1 MTLSLFIDILNICE
15 VSKFHKLKG
24 KKLMVVTIIS
34 VLFAIVIGLI
44 VGYFV
49 RLSYDKKQITTTKE
63 IAANILEQANKE
75 AKSLTRA
82 AKTDAKEMSQDYR
95 NQVDMDF
102 KERQSQLQQQKQ
114 RLEDRVLNLDKK
126 DAALNQRDAQLIQK
140 ENQVQTR
147 LDDASQKQLVA
158 DDLVTSQKDKL
169 EEIAQLTPNDAKA
182 QILSKTKQ
190 SLVRQRAALVKEA
203 EEDATSEAER
213 RARNIIVQAI
223 QRSAADAVADITVSV
238 VHLPSEDMKGRII
251 GREGRNI
258 RTLESLTGIDLIID
272 DTPESVV
279 LSGFD
284 PIRRE
289 IAKMA
294 LDALVADGRINPSRI
309 EEMVEKARRQIDE
322 TIRVKG
328 EAAVFELGLRGLHPD
343 LIKMIG
349 RMNYRTSYGQNVLQH
364 SIEVAKLA
372 GMMAAELK
380 MDVALAKRAGLI
392 HDIGKA
398 VDAEV
403 EGSHVELGVRLAEK
417 FNEKPIVIN
426 AIASHHGD
434 VESISPISELVTAA
448 DAISAA
454 RPGARSESLEN
465 YVQRLKDLEAIANH
479 YDGVDATYAIQ
490 AGREVRVI
498 VEPTK
503 LTDLQATVLAHDI
516 KSDIE
521 EKLEYPGHVKV
532 TVIRETRATD
542 YAH

>member
-1 MTLSLFIDILNICE
+1 M
-15 VSKFHKLKG
+15 
-24 KKLMVVTIIS
+24 
-34 VLFAIVIGLI
+34 
-44 VGYFV
+44 
-49 RLSYDKKQITTTKE
+49 
-63 IAANILEQANKE
+63 
-75 AKSLTRA
+75 
-82 AKTDAKEMSQDYR
+82 
-95 NQVDMDF
+95 
-102 KERQSQLQQQKQ
+102 
-114 RLEDRVLNLDKK
+114 
-126 DAALNQRDAQLIQK
+126 NQRDAQLIQK
-140 ENQVQTR
+140 ENQVQQR
-147 LDDASQKQLVA
+147 LDDANHKKTVA
-158 DDLVTSQKDKL
+158 NDLVTAQQEKL
-169 EEIAQLTPNDAKA
+169 EEIAQLTPVDAKE
-182 QILSKTKQ
+182 QILSQTKQ

-203 EEDATSEAER
+203 EEDATSEAEK

-223 QRSAADAVADITVSV
+223 QRSAADAVADVTVSV

-284 PIRRE
+284 PVRRE

-309 EEMVEKARRQIDE
+309 EETVEKARRQIDE
-322 TIRVKG
+322 TIREKG
-328 EAAVFELGLRGLHPD
+328 EEALFELGLRGLHPD

-392 HDIGKA
+392 HDIGKS

-417 FNEKPIVIN
+417 FNEKPDVIN

-434 VESISPISELVTAA
+434 VPATSPISELVTAA

-465 YVQRLKDLEAIANH
+465 YVQRLKDLEAIANR
-479 YDGVDATYAIQ
+479 YDGVESAFAIQ

-503 LTDLQATVLAHDI
+503 LTDIQATVLAHDI
-516 KSDIE
+516 KSDVE
-521 EKLEYPGHVKV
+521 EKLEYPGHVKI
-532 TVIRETRATD
+532 TVVRETRATD

>member
-1 MTLSLFIDILNICE
+1 
-15 VSKFHKLKG
+15 
-24 KKLMVVTIIS
+24 MVVTIIS
-34 VLFAIVIGLI
+34 VLFAIVISLI

-95 NQVDMDF
+95 NQVDIDF

-158 DDLVTSQKDKL
+158 DDLVASQKDKL
-169 EEIAQLTPNDAKA
+169 EEIAQLTPNDAKT

-328 EAAVFELGLRGLHPD
+328 EEAVFELGLRGLHPD

-479 YDGVDATYAIQ
+479 YDGVEATYAIQ

>member
-1 MTLSLFIDILNICE
+1 M
-15 VSKFHKLKG
+15 
-24 KKLMVVTIIS
+24 MVTIFS
-34 VLFAIVIGLI
+34 ALFAIVIGLV
-44 VGYFV
+44 VGYYL
-49 RLSYDKKQITTTKE
+49 RLLHDKRQITSTKQI
-63 IAANILEQANKE
+63 ANNILEQAHKE

-82 AKTDAKEMSQDYR
+82 AKTDAKEMAQDYR
-95 NQVDMDF
+95 NQVDNDF
-102 KERQSQLQQQKQ
+102 KDRQKQLQQQEQ
-114 RLEDRVLNLDKK
+114 RLDDRILNLDKK

-140 ENQVQTR
+140 ENQVQFR
-147 LDDASQKQLVA
+147 LDDANNKQKLA
-158 DDLVTSQKDKL
+158 DNLVTSQQEKL
-169 EEIAQLTPNDAKA
+169 EEIAQLTPNDAKE
-182 QILSKTKQ
+182 QILSETKK
-190 SLVRQRAALVKEA
+190 SLVRQRAVLIKESA
-203 EEDATSEAER
+203 EDATSEAEK
-213 RARNIIVQAI
+213 RARNIVVQAI
-223 QRSAADAVADITVSV
+223 QRSAADAVSDITVSV

-258 RTLESLTGIDLIID
+258 RTIESLTGIDLIID

-294 LDALVADGRINPSRI
+294 LDTLVADGRINPSRI

-322 TIRVKG
+322 TIREKG

-434 VESISPISELVTAA
+434 VESTSPISELVAAA

-465 YVQRLKDLEAIANH
+465 YVQRLKDLETIANT
-479 YDGVDATYAIQ
+479 YDGVASAYAIQ

-503 LTDLQATVLAHDI
+503 LTDIQATVLAHDI
-516 KSDIE
+516 KSEVE
-521 EKLEYPGHVKV
+521 EKLEYPGHVKI
-532 TVIRETRATD
+532 TVIRETRAID

>member
-1 MTLSLFIDILNICE
+1 
-15 VSKFHKLKG
+15 
-24 KKLMVVTIIS
+24 MVVTVIS
-34 VLFAIVIGLI
+34 VFFAIVIGLGI
-44 VGYFV
+44 GYYV
-49 RLSYDKKQITTTKE
+49 RKSQDAHKVISAEQMAT
-63 IAANILEQANKE
+63 NILEQANNE
-75 AKSLTRA
+75 AKSLKRA
-82 AKTDAKEMSQDYR
+82 AEVDAKDLAQTYR
-95 NQVDMDF
+95 NQVNDSYND
-102 KERQSQLQQQKQ
+102 RQKHLQQQEQ
-114 RLEDRVLNLDKK
+114 RLEDRINNLDKK
-126 DAALNQRDAQLIQK
+126 DAALNQRDASLIQK

-147 LDDASQKQLVA
+147 LDEADKKEVLAQKLLTTQ
-158 DDLVTSQKDKL
+158 QDKL
-169 EEIAQLTPNDAKA
+169 EEIAQLSPDDAKK
-182 QILSKTKQ
+182 QILSETKA
-190 SLVRQRAALVKEA
+190 SLTRQRAALIKEA
-203 EEDATSEAER
+203 EEEATSEAEK

-223 QRSAADAVADITVSV
+223 QRSSADSVADVTVSV
-238 VHLPSEDMKGRII
+238 VNLPSEDMKGRII

-284 PIRRE
+284 PVRRE

-309 EEMVEKARRQIDE
+309 EEMVEKSRRQMDE
-322 TIRVKG
+322 TIREKG
-328 EAAVFELGLRGLHPD
+328 EQAVFELGLRGMHPD

-417 FNEKPIVIN
+417 FNEKPTVIN

-434 VESISPISELVTAA
+434 VAAISPIAELVAAA

-465 YVQRLKDLEAIANH
+465 YVQRLKDLEAIANN
-479 YDGVDATYAIQ
+479 YQEVQTAYAIQ

-503 LTDLQATVLAHDI
+503 VTDLQAKVLAHDI
-516 KSDIE
+516 KSDVE
-521 EKLEYPGHVKV
+521 EKLEYPGHIKV
-532 TVIRETRATD
+532 TVIRETRAID